1 MGSTSTAAGGE
12 RSRGDNAR
20 ARLLDSAVNA
30 FAERGYHATT
40 TRDIASAAGMSPA
53 AVYVHYRTKQD
64 LLAQISLAGHE
75 QTLALIQEAVASA
88 PAPAD
93 QLARVVQQF
102 AIHHARGNT
111 GARVVNYELSSLEP
125 GPAAEVRELRRAIS
139 AEIRALV
146 ERGVADGSFD
156 CPQPRIAATAIL
168 SLGIDVARWY
178 REDRTWSPEDLG
190 DAYAAIA
197 LRIVG
202 ARPS

>member
-1 MGSTSTAAGGE
+1 MTSTAAGGE
-12 RSRGDNAR
+12 RSRGDDAR
-20 ARLLDSAVNA
+20 ARLLDSAAAA
-30 FAERGYHATT
+30 FAERGFHATS

-75 QTLALIQEAVASA
+75 QTLALVKDAVAGGA
-88 PAPAD
+88 DPTD
-93 QLARVVQQF
+93 QLARVVRAF
-102 AIHHARGNT
+102 AISHARGNT
-111 GARVVNYELSSLEP
+111 GARVVNYELAALEP

-156 CPQPRIAATAIL
+156 CPEPRIAATAIL

-178 REDRTWSPEDLG
+178 REERTWSPEDLG

-202 ARPS
+202 ARSS